1 MRKALSIV
9 LALALVLGLCSTALA
24 DYQVNEALKD
34 SSVTLTLFGPGVW
47 AVGEEDSTDLV
58 TGVTKPGYHVVK
70 ERWAELYPNVTLDIQ
85 ETGWDSWQTA
95 ITTACLSGDVDI
107 IAHGATM
114 VDLTLDLADLC
125 AAEPDYMAQIN
136 ATASRITTDNPSV
149 YKVSGISVSL
159 NPIVVWCDSEI
170 FEHYGVDLPTGDWTF
185 ADMLAIAEKLT
196 GTDPVTGEETYGIQL
211 QAMGQNNLWFNFVTM
226 ANSLGATVYE
236 YGATLADCKVN
247 YLCDESIEAFRMIQ
261 AFAPFCSP
269 EAKEGLAVDESLSGN
284 NNWAMVIR
292 EGPVGAYQEMEA
304 NGLVG
309 RYKAVTMPLCTQ
321 GRYEGKPTP
330 HAGDNNLA
338 IYKDAKNKELAWE
351 FIKFMTTD
359 PAMIQWVADN
369 GALPNSKDS
378 EAAIK
383 SLVAEEYVAPIMFC
397 LNNIPENYN
406 NATNY
411 VMNNVSFGA
420 TTANLIT
427 AVSNVLQG
435 FSTPE
440 EAAKLMQDGVDEYLA
455 GLK

>member
-1 MRKALSIV
+1 MKKLLSVV
-9 LALALVLGLCSTALA
+9 LALALALSMCATALA
-24 DYQVNEALKD
+24 DYQVNKEVAAKTA
-34 SSVTLTLFGPGVW
+34 TLTIFGPGVW
-47 AVGEEDSTDLV
+47 AVGEQDSTDLIS
-58 TGVTKPGYHVVK
+58 GVTKPGYHVVK
-70 ERWAELYPNVTLDIQ
+70 ERWAELYPNITLDIQ

-114 VDLTLDLADLC
+114 VDLTEDLAPYC
-125 AAEPDYMAQIN
+125 EAEPEYMAQIN

-149 YKVSGISVSL
+149 YKISGISISL
-159 NPIVVWCDSEI
+159 SPMVIWCDSEI

-185 ADMLAIAEKLT
+185 ADVLEIAKKLT
-196 GTDPVTGEETYGIQL
+196 GTDPVTGQETYGIQL
-211 QAMGQNNLWFNFVTM
+211 DAMGQNNLWFNYVLC

-236 YGATLADCKVN
+236 YGETLKDCKVN
-247 YLCDESIEAFRMIQ
+247 YLSDESIRAFEMI
-261 AFAPFCSP
+261 AEFAPYCSP

-284 NNWAMVIR
+284 NNWAMLIR
-292 EGPVGAYQEMEA
+292 EGPIGAYQEMVA
-304 NGLVG
+304 NNLVG
-309 RYKAVTMPLCTQ
+309 RYKAITLPICTA

-330 HAGDNNLA
+330 HAGDNNIA
-338 IYKDAKNKELAWE
+338 IYKDSDKKDIAWE

-359 PAMIQWVADN
+359 PAMIKWIADN
-369 GALPNSKDS
+369 GSLPNSKDS
-378 EAAIK
+378 EQAIS
-383 SLVAEEYVAPIMFC
+383 SLVTEEYVAPLMFC
-397 LNNIPENYN
+397 LNNIPEYYN

-435 FSTPE
+435 FSTPQ
-440 EAAKLMQDGVDEYLA
+440 EAAQLMQDGVDEYLA